1 MRKGMLLE
9 GKAVFS
15 IMDLN
20 NPVILFE
27 PDRWMVWLPLV
38 PWFLGATTIDTNE
51 DRCNKIAKKKG
62 LMLDGNYII
71 KHGRTS
77 YW

>member
-27 PDRWMVWLPLV
+27 PDRRILWLPLV
-38 PWFLGATTIDTNE
+38 SWFLGA
-51 DRCNKIAKKKG
+51 
-62 LMLDGNYII
+62 M
-71 KHGRTS
+71 RTDATR
-77 YW
+77 

>member
-27 PDRWMVWLPLV
+27 PDRWILWLPLV

-51 DRCNKIAKKKG
+51 DRRKQG
-62 LMLDGNYII
+62 
-71 KHGRTS
+71 
-77 YW
+77 